1 MSLSIQDRSPLHN
14 TDTSIPNLGFGIY
27 QLYGQVCQKAILAAL
42 DAGYRHIDSAQIY
55 RNESDVGAA
64 LKQSGLKREDVF
76 LTTKISQS
84 AGSFDK
90 TYKSAVES
98 IGTISGGGKD
108 GYVDLFLIHLPGTG
122 RDSREELWKVLEKLH
137 GEGRAKAIGVSN
149 YRPQHV
155 DEMKEY
161 AKIWPPHVNQIELH
175 PWCQQK
181 EIVQYCRDNNIVVA
195 AYSPLACGAHLD
207 DSTLTAVADKYK
219 KSAAQILVRYAL
231 QKGWVPLPKSGNEER
246 IKHNADV
253 FDFALSE
260 DDMKTMDGLDRG
272 KAGAL
277 FPANVK

>member
-14 TDTSIPNLGFGIY
+14 TNTSIPNLGFGIY
-27 QLYGQVCQKAILAAL
+27 QLYGQACQKAILAAL

-64 LKQSGLKREDVF
+64 LKQSSLKREDVF

-90 TYKSAVES
+90 IYKSAVES
-98 IGTISGGGKD
+98 IGMISGGGKD

-122 RDSREELWKVLEKLH
+122 RDSREELWKVLEKLYE
-137 GEGRAKAIGVSN
+137 EGRAKAIGVSN

-195 AYSPLACGAHLD
+195 AYSPLACGANLS

-219 KSAAQILVRYAL
+219 KSPAQILVRYAL

-246 IKHNADV
+246 IKQNADV

-260 DDMKTMDGLDRG
+260 EDMKTMDGLDRG